1 MQALPSTPTAL
12 PATSK
17 PTTAPVRQAPTTTS
31 TPTVS
36 TPKPSTGMMTQVQK
50 SQGQSD
56 SQAQLT
62 SPQTLDSAQQQLQ
75 QLTSASLQGTLDA
88 TATVL
93 GETGLGQKLKQ
104 VGQMGAQAAK
114 VSSQVHDVLET
125 EVMGVKPLE
134 QVEEL
139 MDAISSEPMSLG
151 SLEIPTGESR
161 MFEKLTGIS
170 AETVGTAKE
179 YMEMGKQVLS
189 YGKAANSVLEIGQY
203 QDMSDLGCKV
213 GTAVKDTY
221 CALGGESTLEL
232 GSKIMECCQKQDFD
246 SAKEM
251 VGALGKF
258 AEDDSYVASTQRSLI
273 ASAAT
278 SVLGGSATSLTSSG
292 IGMLTGSL
300 TPLALAKDVYDLGST
315 ISSYSEGKATGMQL
329 TQSIVTAVG
338 SGLGATVLPFV
349 GPLAA
354 AGVNA
359 VLGWFS

>member
-12 PATSK
+12 PVTSK
-17 PTTAPVRQAPTTTS
+17 PTTAPVRQAPTPTS

-62 SPQTLDSAQQQLQ
+62 SPTTLSDAQQQLQ
-75 QLTSASLQGTLDA
+75 QLDPTSIQGTLDA

-134 QVEEL
+134 QVGEL
-139 MDAISSEPMSLG
+139 LEAASADPLSIG
-151 SLEIPTGESR
+151 SLSLPMGESR
-161 MFEKLTGIS
+161 MMESLTGMS
-170 AETVGTAKE
+170 TETMGTAKTVLE
-179 YMEMGKQVLS
+179 TGKQILS
-189 YGKAANSVLEIGQY
+189 YGKAAHSVLDIGQA
-203 QDMSDLGCKV
+203 QDMSDLGSKV

-232 GSKIMECCQKQDFD
+232 GNKIMECCQKQDFD

-258 AEDDSYVASTQRSLI
+258 AKDDSYVASTERSLI
-273 ASAAT
+273 ASTAT
-278 SVLGGSATSLTSSG
+278 SVLGSTATSVLGSG
-292 IGMLTGSL
+292 VPLLSL
-300 TPLALAKDVYDLGST
+300 APLAMDVANLGST
-315 ISSYSEGKATGMQL
+315 ISSYSEGTATGMQL

-354 AGVNA
+354 AGVNK
-359 VLGWFS
+359 VLSWFS